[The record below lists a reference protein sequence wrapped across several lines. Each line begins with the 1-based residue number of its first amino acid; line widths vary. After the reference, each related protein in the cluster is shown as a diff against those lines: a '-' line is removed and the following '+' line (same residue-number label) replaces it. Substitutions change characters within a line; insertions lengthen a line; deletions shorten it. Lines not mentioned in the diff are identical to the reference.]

1 MPTASH
7 FKNFRLSSLGF
18 SRVVALEDVMSGEEA
33 LSCEEDDIADGAA
46 LRSGKKLAG
55 LAAKRA
61 AAAGGDVAPRMSP
74 LIVVRNVELRCVCL
88 AGQQCV
94 MFKSFSTALFA
105 PRSTDTSRRSKSQPS
120 RQCLSPPSTTSRR
133 AARSERHL

>member
-1 MPTASH
+1 MPTAAH

-33 LSCEEDDIADGAA
+33 LSCEEDDIAEAAA
-46 LRSGKKLAG
+46 LRSVKKSTG

-61 AAAGGDVAPRMSP
+61 AAAGGDVAPPVSTSP

-88 AGQQCV
+88 AG
-94 MFKSFSTALFA
+94 
-105 PRSTDTSRRSKSQPS
+105 SR
-120 RQCLSPPSTTSRR
+120 
-133 AARSERHL
+133 